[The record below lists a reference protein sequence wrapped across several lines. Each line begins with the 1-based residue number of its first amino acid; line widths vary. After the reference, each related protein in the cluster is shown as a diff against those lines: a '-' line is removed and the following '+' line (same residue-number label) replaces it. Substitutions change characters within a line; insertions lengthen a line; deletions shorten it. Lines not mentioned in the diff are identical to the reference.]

1 MSETLSSG
9 LRFLVF
15 AVVTLLAT
23 ALLATTIGNYSFTS
37 TQGYRAVF
45 SDAVNLV
52 HGDEVRLAGVRV
64 GSISGVKL
72 VDGDKAL
79 VSFSVDK
86 KVTLTTTTLAVIR
99 YRNLIGQRYLAI
111 VDGPSGGSTL
121 TRGSTIPLERTRPA
135 LNLNELFNGFRP
147 LLTALSP
154 ADVNKLSY
162 ELIQVLQGEG
172 PAVNALFQQ
181 VGSLTNTLADRDQ
194 LIGDVIDNLDAVLG
208 PLHARDKNLS
218 ALIDNLQRMISGFA
232 QDRDAIGNSLTSID
246 RVSGSTAQLLDRAR
260 PDLRSDIDQLAT
272 LTTRLDQPGSRKLIQ
287 HFLDYEPFK
296 LQVASAI
303 TGYGAFQLFF
313 LCSANFI
320 LPDGT
325 QTKPFMNSAK
335 RCTNP

>member
-1 MSETLSSG
+1 MSGTLSSG
-9 LRFLVF
+9 VKFLLF

-23 ALLATTIGNYSFTS
+23 ALLATTIGNYNFVS
-37 TQGYRAVF
+37 TEGYKAVF
-45 SDAVNLV
+45 TDAVNLV
-52 HGDEVRLAGVRV
+52 GGDEVRMAGVRV

-72 VDGDKAL
+72 VDQDKAE
-79 VSFSVDK
+79 VSFTVDK
-86 KVTLTTTTLAVIR
+86 KVSLSTSTMAVIR
-99 YRNLIGQRYLAI
+99 YRNLIGQRYLAL
-111 VDGPSGGSTL
+111 VDGPGGGAAL
-121 TRGSTIPLERTRPA
+121 AKGSTIPLANTRPA
-135 LNLNELFNGFRP
+135 LDLNELFNGFQP

-154 ADVNKLSY
+154 ADVNKLAY

-172 PAVNALFQQ
+172 PTVNALFRD
-181 VGSLTNTLADRDQ
+181 VGSLTGSLADRDQ

-208 PLHARDKNLS
+208 PLHERDEHLS
-218 ALIDNLQRMISGFA
+218 SLVDNLQRMVSGLA
-232 QDRDAIGNSLTSID
+232 EDRNAIADSLVSID
-246 RVSGSTAQLLDRAR
+246 KVSDTTAQLLEKSR
-260 PDLRSDIDQLAT
+260 PSLKADIADLAN
-272 LTTRLDQPGSRKLIQ
+272 LTSKLDEPDSKKLIQ

-325 QTKPFMNSAK
+325 ETKPFFNSAK

>member
-9 LRFLVF
+9 IRFLVF
-15 AVVTLLAT
+15 AAVTVLAT
-23 ALLATTIGNYSFTS
+23 ALLVTTIGNYTFTS
-37 TQGYRAVF
+37 TQGYKAEF
-45 SDAVNLV
+45 TDAVNLI
-52 HGDEVRLAGVRV
+52 HGDEVRMAGVRV

-86 KVTLTTTTLAVIR
+86 KAPITTSTLAVIR
-99 YRNLIGQRYLAI
+99 YRNLIGQRYLAL
-111 VDGPSGGSTL
+111 VDGPTDGNNL
-121 TRGSTIPLERTRPA
+121 APGSTIPLSRTQPA

-172 PAVNALFQQ
+172 PAVTALFVQ
-181 VGSLTNTLADRDQ
+181 VGSLTSTLADRDD
-194 LIGDVIDNLDAVLG
+194 LIGSLIDNLNGVLG
-208 PLHARDKNLS
+208 PLQERDQNLS
-218 ALIDNLQRMISGFA
+218 ALLGNLQRVVTGFSD
-232 QDRDAIGNSLTSID
+232 DRTAIADALTSID
-246 RVSGSTAQLLDRAR
+246 GVAGKTDQLLTDAR
-260 PDLRSDIDQLAT
+260 PSLKSDINDLKS
-272 LTTRLDQPGSRKLIQ
+272 LTQKLDEQGSRALIQ

-303 TGYGAFQLFF
+303 TGYGAFQNFY
-313 LCSANFI
+313 LCSAQFI
-320 LPDGT
+320 LPDGSRT
-325 QTKPFMNSAK
+325 QPFFNTAQ

>member
-23 ALLATTIGNYSFTS
+23 ALLATTIGNYSFTK
-37 TQGYRAVF
+37 TQGYSAVF
-45 SDAVNLV
+45 TDAVNLV
-52 HGDEVRLAGVRV
+52 HGDEVRMAGVRV

-79 VSFSVDK
+79 VKFSVDK
-86 KVTLTTTTLAVIR
+86 DVSLTSTTLAVIR
-99 YRNLIGQRYLAI
+99 YRNLIGQRYLAL
-111 VDGPSGGSTL
+111 VDGPSGGSAL
-121 TRGSTIPLERTRPA
+121 SAGATIPLERTSPA
-135 LNLNELFNGFRP
+135 LNLNALFNGFQP

-172 PAVNALFQQ
+172 PAVDDLFQQ
-181 VGSLTNTLADRDQ
+181 VGSLTNTLADRDK

-208 PLHARDKNLS
+208 PLNARDQNLS
-218 ALIDNLQRMISGFA
+218 ALIGNLQRMISGFA
-232 QDRDAIGNSLTSID
+232 DDRTAIGDSLTSIN
-246 RVSGSTAQLLDRAR
+246 RVSDSTAQLLAQGR
-260 PDLRSDIDQLAT
+260 PALKNDIGQLAT
-272 LTTRLDQPGSRKLIQ
+272 LTTKLDEPGSRQLIQ

-303 TGYGAFQLFF
+303 TGYGAFQLFY

-325 QTKPFMNSAK
+325 QTQPFFNKAK